1 MSGKKIIKPKY
12 GRKKFIIK
20 LPLMLFF
27 FVSILVFAVS
37 YHGCSEDPVTSNPTP
52 TPTPSVIGTLT
63 ITPDMLLVNVSDTLV
78 IRMSA
83 KTGIFFTDSLVK
95 AVKIDNNNNI
105 IAQIGNLYDNGNL
118 NNGDEIARDNV
129 YSGKFILNETAE
141 GTIKIA
147 ANGTVYSNG
156 TTVSL
161 LTTPVNITVYGS
173 LNSGQVGT
181 VMSTQNNAATQLQT
195 FLAGNPNNITAASN
209 QLKTWLE
216 TQPGV
221 ASVEKDGN
229 TSMIINYTNGLTGG
243 MVYSVDGKETRGG
256 IESDSG
262 KRTRLTKITA
272 DGQTRGENIF
282 GDSYKRSYTSDN
294 NLLDPNIIGNRN
306 VMVFAAYEGVW
317 VNDERPVIISRL
329 ASAPCKEFTVTSY
342 VDQNANVS
350 CLYNLT
356 QYGYVVFATHGSRGK
371 AILTAEVVD
380 TNASVYKDSY
390 KALLQAKRLS
400 IFKNIKISGTGGVT
414 TVANVYAV
422 TNTFISNL
430 EGTFPNTVILNNSCE
445 STKNPDLANAF
456 IGKGA
461 KTYYGYDKVVN
472 GAFAKTIADS
482 ITKRLAVTGLTT
494 GNAFFNAVDPQDP
507 NANFQKDAGSNND
520 LKYSTSIVN
529 GDFEEGTI
537 SGWTKSGDGRVIN
550 RLGNLSA
557 NEGTFMGIISTGL
570 GYTTS
575 SGGISQCLTVANN
588 QSTLTVKWNFLSE
601 EFLEWIGSEF
611 QDYFEII
618 IKTQDGTESQVLY
631 RSVDDIAAE
640 YHADTAHAGDL
651 IRVSPSISFGNGDVY
666 MTNWK
671 TSTFDISAYR
681 GQIIV
686 VILRCGDVGDSAF
699 DTAILLDAI
708 KVN

>member
-156 TTVSL
+156 STVSL

-221 ASVEKDGN
+221 ASV
-229 TSMIINYTNGLTGG
+229 
-243 MVYSVDGKETRGG
+243 
-256 IESDSG
+256 
-262 KRTRLTKITA
+262 
-272 DGQTRGENIF
+272 
-282 GDSYKRSYTSDN
+282 
-294 NLLDPNIIGNRN
+294 
-306 VMVFAAYEGVW
+306 
-317 VNDERPVIISRL
+317 
-329 ASAPCKEFTVTSY
+329 
-342 VDQNANVS
+342 
-350 CLYNLT
+350 
-356 QYGYVVFATHGSRGK
+356 
-371 AILTAEVVD
+371 
-380 TNASVYKDSY
+380 
-390 KALLQAKRLS
+390 
-400 IFKNIKISGTGGVT
+400 
-414 TVANVYAV
+414 
-422 TNTFISNL
+422 
-430 EGTFPNTVILNNSCE
+430 
-445 STKNPDLANAF
+445 
-456 IGKGA
+456 
-461 KTYYGYDKVVN
+461 
-472 GAFAKTIADS
+472 
-482 ITKRLAVTGLTT
+482 
-494 GNAFFNAVDPQDP
+494 
-507 NANFQKDAGSNND
+507 
-520 LKYSTSIVN
+520 
-529 GDFEEGTI
+529 
-537 SGWTKSGDGRVIN
+537 
-550 RLGNLSA
+550 
-557 NEGTFMGIISTGL
+557 
-570 GYTTS
+570 
-575 SGGISQCLTVANN
+575 
-588 QSTLTVKWNFLSE
+588 
-601 EFLEWIGSEF
+601 
-611 QDYFEII
+611 
-618 IKTQDGTESQVLY
+618 
-631 RSVDDIAAE
+631 
-640 YHADTAHAGDL
+640 
-651 IRVSPSISFGNGDVY
+651 
-666 MTNWK
+666 
-671 TSTFDISAYR
+671 
-681 GQIIV
+681 
-686 VILRCGDVGDSAF
+686 
-699 DTAILLDAI
+699 
-708 KVN
+708 